1 MLQVMVRP
9 SDLMMYT
16 YIVYNPLFYSLT
28 KCASSSLHYR
38 NIILDQWGD
47 FKSDASLQ
55 SILLLQLESDFMLP
69 WCKNI

>member
-1 MLQVMVRP
+1 MVRP

-47 FKSDASLQ
+47 FKSDASQVFVIRAL
-55 SILLLQLESDFMLP
+55 IGFHVAVVEEYLIF
-69 WCKNI
+69 